1 MAKKNP
7 KAVQLTAYE
16 FNKLHHKWSKEA
28 ADRTMALM
36 LAFMM
41 EYPEF
46 NCDADKI
53 EEMYAGFT
61 RYANAVKEGLIKMP
75 EVLKIIEEMT
85 GIKIQ
90 W

>member
-1 MAKKNP
+1 MTKKNP

-28 ADRTMALM
+28 SDRTLLLM
-36 LAFMM
+36 LAFFM

-46 NCDADKI
+46 DCDEDRI
-53 EEMYAGFT
+53 EEMYAAFS
-61 RYANAVKEGLIKMP
+61 RYSQAVDDHLITIGQVSDIIRERTGLDIR
-75 EVLKIIEEMT
+75 
-85 GIKIQ
+85 